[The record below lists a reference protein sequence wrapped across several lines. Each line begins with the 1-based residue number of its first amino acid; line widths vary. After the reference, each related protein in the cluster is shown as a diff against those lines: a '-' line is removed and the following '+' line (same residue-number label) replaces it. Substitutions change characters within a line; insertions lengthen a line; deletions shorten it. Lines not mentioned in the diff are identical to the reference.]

1 MFIEVL
7 LNNFYLN
14 RQLLVW
20 YESTLGSSGFN
31 EMFLIN
37 ADTYIPSKY
46 TQDLWCSFFIC
57 QSHLALINEKT
68 FNVHFH
74 LMTMIKIVSY
84 MPVE

>member
-46 TQDLWCSFFIC
+46 TQDL
-57 QSHLALINEKT
+57 
-68 FNVHFH
+68 
-74 LMTMIKIVSY
+74 
-84 MPVE
+84 

>member
-1 MFIEVL
+1 MQTHTFPVSIHKIYDAV
-7 LNNFYLN
+7 
-14 RQLLVW
+14 
-20 YESTLGSSGFN
+20 
-31 EMFLIN
+31 
-37 ADTYIPSKY
+37 
-46 TQDLWCSFFIC
+46 FFIC